1 LKLITLWEIFVD
13 RKGIIL
19 AGGKGTRLY
28 PLTKSTSK
36 CILPVYDKPMIY
48 YSLATLIMTGIRDIL
63 VISTPEDVKNY
74 SNLIGDGKNFG
85 INVSY
90 DIQPTPDGIAQALII
105 AENFLTNQPS
115 ALMLA
120 DNIFYGDGLE
130 SKLVE
135 SSMRDSSTV
144 FSYEVHDPER
154 FGICEIDGNNR
165 VISLEE
171 KPAKP
176 KSNLAVTGLYF
187 YDSDA
192 PQIAKNIEPSD
203 RGELEIT
210 DVNIQYMKSNNLY
223 SEVLNESYMW
233 IDAGTQESFLM
244 ASNYVKSVEDKT
256 GMKILCP
263 EEIAFKGKL
272 ISEKDLEDLAQPLL
286 KNLPPYQ
293 IFLHLH
299 PLNPYF

>member
-1 LKLITLWEIFVD
+1 MGNHVD

-48 YSLATLIMTGIRDIL
+48 YSLATLLMSGIRDIL

-85 INVSY
+85 VNVSY

-210 DVNIQYMKSNNLY
+210 DVNIEYMKSNNLY
-223 SEVLNESYMW
+223 SEVLNDSYMW

-263 EEIAFKGKL
+263 EEIAFKKGYISSDDLNKIAEEYSNSEYGKYLKKL
-272 ISEKDLEDLAQPLL
+272 IA
-286 KNLPPYQ
+286 
-293 IFLHLH
+293 
-299 PLNPYF
+299 

>member
-1 LKLITLWEIFVD
+1 MD

-48 YSLATLIMTGIRDIL
+48 YSLATLLMSGIRDIL

-210 DVNIQYMKSNNLY
+210 DVNIEYMKSNNLY
-223 SEVLNESYMW
+223 SEVLDDSYTW

-256 GMKILCP
+256 GTKILCP
-263 EEIAFKGKL
+263 EEIAFKKGFISSDDLSKIAEEYSNSEYGKYLKKL
-272 ISEKDLEDLAQPLL
+272 IA
-286 KNLPPYQ
+286 
-293 IFLHLH
+293 
-299 PLNPYF
+299 

>member
-1 LKLITLWEIFVD
+1 MT

-28 PLTKSTSK
+28 PLTVSVTK
-36 CILPVYDKPMIY
+36 CILPIYDKPMIY
-48 YSLATLIMTGIRDIL
+48 YSLATLLMSGIRDIL

-171 KPAKP
+171 KPTKP

-210 DVNIQYMKSNNLY
+210 DVNIEYMKSNNLY
-223 SEVLNESYMW
+223 SEVLNDSYMW

-263 EEIAFKGKL
+263 EEIAFKKGYISSDDLNKIAEEYSNSEYGKYLKKL
-272 ISEKDLEDLAQPLL
+272 IA
-286 KNLPPYQ
+286 
-293 IFLHLH
+293 
-299 PLNPYF
+299 

>member
-1 LKLITLWEIFVD
+1 
-13 RKGIIL
+13 
-19 AGGKGTRLY
+19 
-28 PLTKSTSK
+28 
-36 CILPVYDKPMIY
+36 
-48 YSLATLIMTGIRDIL
+48 
-63 VISTPEDVKNY
+63 
-74 SNLIGDGKNFG
+74 
-85 INVSY
+85 
-90 DIQPTPDGIAQALII
+90 
-105 AENFLTNQPS
+105 
-115 ALMLA
+115 MLA

-135 SSMRDSSTV
+135 SSMRDNSTV

-210 DVNIQYMKSNNLY
+210 DVNIEYMKLNNLY
-223 SEVLNESYMW
+223 SEVLDDSYMW
-233 IDAGTQESFLM
+233 IDAGTQESFF
-244 ASNYVKSVEDKT
+244 D
-256 GMKILCP
+256 
-263 EEIAFKGKL
+263 GK
-272 ISEKDLEDLAQPLL
+272 
-286 KNLPPYQ
+286 
-293 IFLHLH
+293 
-299 PLNPYF
+299 

>member
-1 LKLITLWEIFVD
+1 MGNHVD

-48 YSLATLIMTGIRDIL
+48 YSLATLMMSGIRDIL
-63 VISTPEDVKNY
+63 VISTPDDIKNY

-90 DIQPTPDGIAQALII
+90 EIQPSPDGIAQALII
-105 AENFLTNQPS
+105 AENFLTNHPS

-154 FGICEIDGNNR
+154 FGICEIDDNNR

-171 KPAKP
+171 KPAMP

-192 PQIAKNIEPSD
+192 PQIAKNLEPSD

-210 DVNIQYMKSNNLY
+210 DVNIEYMKSNNLY
-223 SEVLNESYMW
+223 SEVLNDSYMW

-263 EEIAFKGKL
+263 EEIAFKKGYISSDDLCKIAEEYSNSEYGKYLKKL
-272 ISEKDLEDLAQPLL
+272 IA
-286 KNLPPYQ
+286 
-293 IFLHLH
+293 
-299 PLNPYF
+299 

>member
-1 LKLITLWEIFVD
+1 MGNHVD

-48 YSLATLIMTGIRDIL
+48 YSLATLMISGIRDIL
-63 VISTPEDVKNY
+63 VISTPDDIKNY

-90 DIQPTPDGIAQALII
+90 EIQPSPDGIAQALII
-105 AENFLTNQPS
+105 AENFLSNHPS

-210 DVNIQYMKSNNLY
+210 DVNIEYMKSDNLY
-223 SEVLNESYMW
+223 SEVLHDSYMW

-244 ASNYVKSVEDKT
+244 AANYVKSVEDKT
-256 GMKILCP
+256 GIKILCP
-263 EEIAFKGKL
+263 EEIAFEKGFISSDDLSKIAEEYTNSEYGKYLKKL
-272 ISEKDLEDLAQPLL
+272 IT
-286 KNLPPYQ
+286 
-293 IFLHLH
+293 
-299 PLNPYF
+299 

>member
-1 LKLITLWEIFVD
+1 MD

-28 PLTKSTSK
+28 PLTRSVSK

-48 YSLATLIMTGIRDIL
+48 YSLATLMMSGIRDIL
-63 VISTPEDVKNY
+63 VISTPDDIKNY

-85 INVSY
+85 INVTY
-90 DIQPTPDGIAQALII
+90 EIQPSPDGIAQALII
-105 AENFLTNQPS
+105 AENFLTNHPS

-154 FGICEIDGNNR
+154 FGICEIDDNNR

-171 KPAKP
+171 KPEKP

-210 DVNIQYMKSNNLY
+210 DVNIEYMKSNNLY
-223 SEVLNESYMW
+223 SEVLNDSYMW
-233 IDAGTQESFLM
+233 IDAGTQASFLM

-256 GMKILCP
+256 GTKILCP
-263 EEIAFKGKL
+263 EEIAFKKGFISSENLNKIAEEYSNSEYGKYLTKL
-272 ISEKDLEDLAQPLL
+272 IT
-286 KNLPPYQ
+286 
-293 IFLHLH
+293 
-299 PLNPYF
+299 

>member
-1 LKLITLWEIFVD
+1 MGNLVD

-48 YSLATLIMTGIRDIL
+48 YSLATLIMSGIRDIL
-63 VISTPEDVKNY
+63 VISTPEDIKNY

-90 DIQPTPDGIAQALII
+90 EIQPSPDGIAQALII

-115 ALMLA
+115 ALVLA
-120 DNIFYGDGLE
+120 DNIFHGDGLE
-130 SKLVE
+130 SKLLE

-171 KPAKP
+171 KPVKP

-210 DVNIQYMKSNNLY
+210 DVNIEYMKSNNLY
-223 SEVLNESYMW
+223 SEVLNNSYMW
-233 IDAGTQESFLM
+233 IDAGTQDSFLM

-263 EEIAFKGKL
+263 EEIAFKKGF
-272 ISEKDLEDLAQPLL
+272 ISSEDLAKIAEEYSNSEYGKYL
-286 KNLPPYQ
+286 KKV
-293 IFLHLH
+293 IA
-299 PLNPYF
+299 

>member
-1 LKLITLWEIFVD
+1 MD

-48 YSLATLIMTGIRDIL
+48 YSLATLLMSGIRDIL

-210 DVNIQYMKSNNLY
+210 DVNIEYMKSNNLY
-223 SEVLNESYMW
+223 SEVLNDSYMW

-263 EEIAFKGKL
+263 EEIAFKKGYISSDDLNKIAEEYSNSEYGKYLKKL
-272 ISEKDLEDLAQPLL
+272 IA
-286 KNLPPYQ
+286 
-293 IFLHLH
+293 
-299 PLNPYF
+299 

>member
-1 LKLITLWEIFVD
+1 MGNLVD

-48 YSLATLIMTGIRDIL
+48 YSLATLLMSGIRDIL

-210 DVNIQYMKSNNLY
+210 DVNIEYMKSNNLY
-223 SEVLNESYMW
+223 SEVLNDSYMW
-233 IDAGTQESFLM
+233 IDAGTQESFLL

-256 GMKILCP
+256 GKKILCP
-263 EEIAFKGKL
+263 EEIAFKKGFISSDDLSKTAEEYSNSEYGKYLKKL
-272 ISEKDLEDLAQPLL
+272 IV
-286 KNLPPYQ
+286 
-293 IFLHLH
+293 
-299 PLNPYF
+299 

>member
-1 LKLITLWEIFVD
+1 MGNHVD

-48 YSLATLIMTGIRDIL
+48 YSLAILMMSGIRDIL
-63 VISTPEDVKNY
+63 VISTPDDIKNY

-90 DIQPTPDGIAQALII
+90 EIQPSPDGIAQALII
-105 AENFLTNQPS
+105 AENFLTNHPS

-135 SSMRDSSTV
+135 SSMRDSSTI

-154 FGICEIDGNNR
+154 FGICEIDDNNR

-171 KPAKP
+171 KPAMP

-210 DVNIQYMKSNNLY
+210 DVNIEYMKSNNLY
-223 SEVLNESYMW
+223 SEVLDDSYMW

-244 ASNYVKSVEDKT
+244 ASNYVKSVEDET
-256 GMKILCP
+256 GIKILCP
-263 EEIAFKGKL
+263 EEIAFKKGFISSDDLGKIAEEYSNSEYGKYLKKL
-272 ISEKDLEDLAQPLL
+272 IA
-286 KNLPPYQ
+286 
-293 IFLHLH
+293 
-299 PLNPYF
+299 

>member
-1 LKLITLWEIFVD
+1 MGNHVD

-48 YSLATLIMTGIRDIL
+48 YSLATLMMSGIRDIL
-63 VISTPEDVKNY
+63 VISTPDDIKNY

-90 DIQPTPDGIAQALII
+90 EIQPSPDGIAQALII
-105 AENFLTNQPS
+105 AENFLTNHPS

-130 SKLVE
+130 SMLVE

-154 FGICEIDGNNR
+154 FGICEIDSKNR
-165 VISLEE
+165 VISIEE
-171 KPAKP
+171 KPAEP

-192 PQIAKNIEPSD
+192 PQIAKNLEPSD

-210 DVNIQYMKSNNLY
+210 DVNIEYMKSNNLY
-223 SEVLNESYMW
+223 SEVLNDSYMW

-256 GMKILCP
+256 GIKILCP
-263 EEIAFKGKL
+263 EEIAFKKGYISSDDLSKIADEYSNSEYGKY
-272 ISEKDLEDLAQPLL
+272 L
-286 KNLPPYQ
+286 KKV
-293 IFLHLH
+293 IA
-299 PLNPYF
+299 

>member
-1 LKLITLWEIFVD
+1 VD

-48 YSLATLIMTGIRDIL
+48 YSLATLLMSGIRDIL

-210 DVNIQYMKSNNLY
+210 DVNIEYMKSNNLY
-223 SEVLNESYMW
+223 SEVLNDSYMW

-244 ASNYVKSVEDKT
+244 ASNYVKSIEDKT

-263 EEIAFKGKL
+263 EEIAFKKGYISSDDLNKIAEEYSNSEYGKYLKKL
-272 ISEKDLEDLAQPLL
+272 IA
-286 KNLPPYQ
+286 
-293 IFLHLH
+293 
-299 PLNPYF
+299 

>member
-1 LKLITLWEIFVD
+1 MGNLVD

-48 YSLATLIMTGIRDIL
+48 YSLATLILSGIRDIL
-63 VISTPEDVKNY
+63 VISTPEDIKNY

-90 DIQPTPDGIAQALII
+90 DIQPSPDGIAQALII
-105 AENFLTNQPS
+105 AENFLTNHPS
-115 ALMLA
+115 ALML
-120 DNIFYGDGLE
+120 DYNIFYGDGLE

-187 YDSDA
+187 YDSAA

-210 DVNIQYMKSNNLY
+210 DVNIEYMKSNNLY
-223 SEVLNESYMW
+223 SEVLNDSYMW

-244 ASNYVKSVEDKT
+244 ASNYVKSVDYKT

-263 EEIAFKGKL
+263 EEIAFKKGFISSDDLGKIAEEYSNSEYGKYLKKL
-272 ISEKDLEDLAQPLL
+272 IA
-286 KNLPPYQ
+286 
-293 IFLHLH
+293 
-299 PLNPYF
+299 

>member
-48 YSLATLIMTGIRDIL
+48 YSLATLLMSGIRDIL

-85 INVSY
+85 VNVSY

-210 DVNIQYMKSNNLY
+210 DVNIEYMKSNNLY
-223 SEVLNESYMW
+223 SEVLNDSYMW

-263 EEIAFKGKL
+263 EEIAFKRGYISSDDLNKIAEEYSNSEYGKYLKKL
-272 ISEKDLEDLAQPLL
+272 IA
-286 KNLPPYQ
+286 
-293 IFLHLH
+293 
-299 PLNPYF
+299 

>member
-1 LKLITLWEIFVD
+1 MGNHVD

-48 YSLATLIMTGIRDIL
+48 YSLAILMMSGIRDIL
-63 VISTPEDVKNY
+63 VISTPDDVKNY

-90 DIQPTPDGIAQALII
+90 EIQPSPDGIAQALII
-105 AENFLTNQPS
+105 AENFLTNHPS

-171 KPAKP
+171 KPVKP

-210 DVNIQYMKSNNLY
+210 DVNIEYMKSNNLY
-223 SEVLNESYMW
+223 SEVLNDSYMW
-233 IDAGTQESFLM
+233 IDAGTQDSFLM
-244 ASNYVKSVEDKT
+244 ASNYVKSIEDKT

-263 EEIAFKGKL
+263 EEIAFKKGF
-272 ISEKDLEDLAQPLL
+272 ISSEDLAKIAEEYSNSEYGKYL
-286 KNLPPYQ
+286 KKL
-293 IFLHLH
+293 IA
-299 PLNPYF
+299 

>member
-1 LKLITLWEIFVD
+1 MM
-13 RKGIIL
+13 
-19 AGGKGTRLY
+19 
-28 PLTKSTSK
+28 S
-36 CILPVYDKPMIY
+36 
-48 YSLATLIMTGIRDIL
+48 GIRDIL
-63 VISTPEDVKNY
+63 VISTPDDIKNY

-90 DIQPTPDGIAQALII
+90 EIQPSPDGIAQALII
-105 AENFLTNQPS
+105 AENFLTNHPS

-171 KPAKP
+171 KPVKP

-210 DVNIQYMKSNNLY
+210 DVNIEYMKSNNLY
-223 SEVLNESYMW
+223 SEVLDDSYTW

-256 GMKILCP
+256 GTKILCP
-263 EEIAFKGKL
+263 EEIAFKKGFISSDDLSKIAEEYSNSEYGKYLKKL
-272 ISEKDLEDLAQPLL
+272 IA
-286 KNLPPYQ
+286 
-293 IFLHLH
+293 
-299 PLNPYF
+299 

>member
-1 LKLITLWEIFVD
+1 MGNHVD

-36 CILPVYDKPMIY
+36 CILPVYDKPMVY
-48 YSLATLIMTGIRDIL
+48 YSLATLMMSGIRDIL
-63 VISTPEDVKNY
+63 VISTPDDIKNY

-85 INVSY
+85 INVTY
-90 DIQPTPDGIAQALII
+90 EIQPSPDGIAQALII
-105 AENFLTNQPS
+105 AENFLTNHPS

-135 SSMRDSSTV
+135 SSLRESSTV

-154 FGICEIDGNNR
+154 FGICEIDDNNR

-171 KPAKP
+171 KPEKP

-210 DVNIQYMKSNNLY
+210 DVNIEYMKSNNLC
-223 SEVLNESYMW
+223 SEVLNDSYMW

-263 EEIAFKGKL
+263 EEIAFKKGFISSDDLSKIAEEYSNSEYGKYLTKL
-272 ISEKDLEDLAQPLL
+272 IT
-286 KNLPPYQ
+286 
-293 IFLHLH
+293 
-299 PLNPYF
+299 

>member
-1 LKLITLWEIFVD
+1 MGNHVD

-36 CILPVYDKPMIY
+36 CILPVYDKPMVY
-48 YSLATLIMTGIRDIL
+48 YSLATLMMSGIRDIL
-63 VISTPEDVKNY
+63 VISTPDDIKNY

-90 DIQPTPDGIAQALII
+90 EIQPSPDGIAQALII
-105 AENFLTNQPS
+105 AENFLTNHPS

-135 SSMRDSSTV
+135 SSLRESSTV

-154 FGICEIDGNNR
+154 FGICEIDDNNR

-171 KPAKP
+171 KPEKP

-210 DVNIQYMKSNNLY
+210 DVNIEYMKSNNLY
-223 SEVLNESYMW
+223 SEVLNDSYMW

-263 EEIAFKGKL
+263 EEIAFKKGFISSDDLSKIAEEYSNSEYGKYLTKL
-272 ISEKDLEDLAQPLL
+272 IT
-286 KNLPPYQ
+286 
-293 IFLHLH
+293 
-299 PLNPYF
+299 

>member
-1 LKLITLWEIFVD
+1 MD

-19 AGGKGTRLY
+19 AGGKVTRLY

-48 YSLATLIMTGIRDIL
+48 YSLATLLMSGIRDIL

-210 DVNIQYMKSNNLY
+210 DVNIEYMKSNNLY
-223 SEVLNESYMW
+223 SEVLNDSYMW

-263 EEIAFKGKL
+263 EEIAFKKGYISSDDLNKIAEEYSNSEYGKYLKKL
-272 ISEKDLEDLAQPLL
+272 IA
-286 KNLPPYQ
+286 
-293 IFLHLH
+293 
-299 PLNPYF
+299 

>member
-1 LKLITLWEIFVD
+1 MD

-48 YSLATLIMTGIRDIL
+48 YSLATLLMSGIRDIL

-210 DVNIQYMKSNNLY
+210 DVNIEYMKLNNLY
-223 SEVLNESYMW
+223 SEVLNDSYMW
-233 IDAGTQESFLM
+233 IDAGTQESFLL

-256 GMKILCP
+256 GKKILCP
-263 EEIAFKGKL
+263 EEIAFNKGFISSDDLRRTAEEYSNSEYGKYLKKL
-272 ISEKDLEDLAQPLL
+272 IA
-286 KNLPPYQ
+286 
-293 IFLHLH
+293 
-299 PLNPYF
+299 

>member
-1 LKLITLWEIFVD
+1 MGNHVD

-48 YSLATLIMTGIRDIL
+48 YSLAILMMSGIRDIL
-63 VISTPEDVKNY
+63 VISTPDDVKNY

-90 DIQPTPDGIAQALII
+90 EIQPSPDGIAQALII
-105 AENFLTNQPS
+105 AENFLTNHPS

-210 DVNIQYMKSNNLY
+210 DVNIEYMKSNNLY
-223 SEVLNESYMW
+223 SEVLDDSYMW

-244 ASNYVKSVEDKT
+244 ASNYVKSVEDET
-256 GMKILCP
+256 GIKILCP
-263 EEIAFKGKL
+263 EEIAFKKGFISSDDLGKIAEEYSNSEYGKYLKKL
-272 ISEKDLEDLAQPLL
+272 IA
-286 KNLPPYQ
+286 
-293 IFLHLH
+293 
-299 PLNPYF
+299 

>member
-1 LKLITLWEIFVD
+1 VD

-48 YSLATLIMTGIRDIL
+48 YSLATLLMSGIRDIL

-210 DVNIQYMKSNNLY
+210 DVNIEYMKSNNLY
-223 SEVLNESYMW
+223 SEVLNDSYMW

-263 EEIAFKGKL
+263 EEIAFKKGYISSDDLNKIAEEYSNSEYGKYLKKL
-272 ISEKDLEDLAQPLL
+272 IA
-286 KNLPPYQ
+286 
-293 IFLHLH
+293 
-299 PLNPYF
+299 

>member
-1 LKLITLWEIFVD
+1 MGNHVD

-48 YSLATLIMTGIRDIL
+48 YSLATLLMSGIRDIL

-192 PQIAKNIEPSD
+192 PQIAKNIEPSG

-210 DVNIQYMKSNNLY
+210 DVNIEYMKSNNLY
-223 SEVLNESYMW
+223 SEVLNDSYMW

-244 ASNYVKSVEDKT
+244 ASNYVKSIEDKT

-263 EEIAFKGKL
+263 EEIAFKKGYISSDDLNKIAEEYSNSEYGKYLKKL
-272 ISEKDLEDLAQPLL
+272 IA
-286 KNLPPYQ
+286 
-293 IFLHLH
+293 
-299 PLNPYF
+299 

>member
-1 LKLITLWEIFVD
+1 MD

-28 PLTKSTSK
+28 PLTRSISK

-48 YSLATLIMTGIRDIL
+48 YSLATLMMSGIRDIL
-63 VISTPEDVKNY
+63 VISTPDDIKNY

-90 DIQPTPDGIAQALII
+90 EIQPSPDGIAQALII

-171 KPAKP
+171 KPTRP

-192 PQIAKNIEPSD
+192 PQIAKNIKPSD

-210 DVNIQYMKSNNLY
+210 DVNIEYMKSNNLC
-223 SEVLNESYMW
+223 SEVLNDRYMW

-263 EEIAFKGKL
+263 EEIAFKKGFISSDDLSKIAEEYSKSDYGKYLKKL
-272 ISEKDLEDLAQPLL
+272 IA
-286 KNLPPYQ
+286 
-293 IFLHLH
+293 
-299 PLNPYF
+299 

>member
-1 LKLITLWEIFVD
+1 MGNLVD

-48 YSLATLIMTGIRDIL
+48 YSLATLLMSGIRDIL
-63 VISTPEDVKNY
+63 IISTPEDIKNY

-90 DIQPTPDGIAQALII
+90 DIQPSPDGIAQALII

-154 FGICEIDGNNR
+154 FGICEIDGNNL

-210 DVNIQYMKSNNLY
+210 DVNIEYMKSDNLY
-223 SEVLNESYMW
+223 SEVLNDSYMW

-263 EEIAFKGKL
+263 EEIAFKKGYISSDDLNKIAEEYSNSEYGKYLKKL
-272 ISEKDLEDLAQPLL
+272 IA
-286 KNLPPYQ
+286 
-293 IFLHLH
+293 
-299 PLNPYF
+299 

>member
-1 LKLITLWEIFVD
+1 MGNHVD

-48 YSLATLIMTGIRDIL
+48 YSMAILMMSGIRDIL
-63 VISTPEDVKNY
+63 VISTPDDIKNY

-90 DIQPTPDGIAQALII
+90 EIQPSPDGIAQALII
-105 AENFLTNQPS
+105 AENFLTNHPS

-171 KPAKP
+171 KPVKP

-210 DVNIQYMKSNNLY
+210 DVNIEYMKSNNLY
-223 SEVLNESYMW
+223 SEVLDDSYTW

-256 GMKILCP
+256 GTKILCP
-263 EEIAFKGKL
+263 EEIAFKKGFISSDDLSKIAEEYSNSEYGKYLKKL
-272 ISEKDLEDLAQPLL
+272 IA
-286 KNLPPYQ
+286 
-293 IFLHLH
+293 
-299 PLNPYF
+299 

>member
-1 LKLITLWEIFVD
+1 MGNLVD

-48 YSLATLIMTGIRDIL
+48 YSLATLLMSGIRDIL
-63 VISTPEDVKNY
+63 IISTPEDIKNY
-74 SNLIGDGKNFG
+74 SNLNGDGKNFG

-90 DIQPTPDGIAQALII
+90 DIQPSPDGIAQALII

-154 FGICEIDGNNR
+154 IGICEIDGNNL

-210 DVNIQYMKSNNLY
+210 DVNIEYMKSNNLY
-223 SEVLNESYMW
+223 SEVLNDSYMW

-244 ASNYVKSVEDKT
+244 ASNYVKSVEDIT

-263 EEIAFKGKL
+263 EEIAFKKGYLSSDDLNKIAEEYSNSEYGKYLKKL
-272 ISEKDLEDLAQPLL
+272 IA
-286 KNLPPYQ
+286 
-293 IFLHLH
+293 
-299 PLNPYF
+299 

>member
-1 LKLITLWEIFVD
+1 MGNHVD

-48 YSLATLIMTGIRDIL
+48 YSLATLMMSGIRDIL
-63 VISTPEDVKNY
+63 VISTPDDIKNY

-90 DIQPTPDGIAQALII
+90 EIQPSPDGIAQALII
-105 AENFLTNQPS
+105 AENFLTNHPS

-210 DVNIQYMKSNNLY
+210 DVNIEYMKLNNLY
-223 SEVLNESYMW
+223 SEVLNDSYMW
-233 IDAGTQESFLM
+233 IDAGTQESFLL

-256 GMKILCP
+256 GKKILCP
-263 EEIAFKGKL
+263 EEIAFNKGFISSDDLSKTAEEYSNSEYGKYLKKL
-272 ISEKDLEDLAQPLL
+272 IV
-286 KNLPPYQ
+286 
-293 IFLHLH
+293 
-299 PLNPYF
+299 

>member
-1 LKLITLWEIFVD
+1 MGNLVD

-48 YSLATLIMTGIRDIL
+48 YSLATLLMSGIRDIL
-63 VISTPEDVKNY
+63 IISTPEDIKNY

-90 DIQPTPDGIAQALII
+90 DIQPSPDGIAQALII

-154 FGICEIDGNNR
+154 FGICEIDGNNL

-210 DVNIQYMKSNNLY
+210 DVNIEYMKSNNLY
-223 SEVLNESYMW
+223 SEVLNDSYMW

-263 EEIAFKGKL
+263 EEIAFKKGYISSDDLNKIAEEYSNSEYGKYLKKL
-272 ISEKDLEDLAQPLL
+272 IA
-286 KNLPPYQ
+286 
-293 IFLHLH
+293 
-299 PLNPYF
+299 

>member
-1 LKLITLWEIFVD
+1 MGNHVD

-48 YSLATLIMTGIRDIL
+48 YSLATLMLSGIRDIL
-63 VISTPEDVKNY
+63 VISTPDDIENY

-90 DIQPTPDGIAQALII
+90 EVQPSPDGIAQALII
-105 AENFLTNQPS
+105 AEDFLTNRPS

-192 PQIAKNIEPSD
+192 PQIAKNIKPSD

-210 DVNIQYMKSNNLY
+210 DVNIEYMKSNNLF
-223 SEVLNESYMW
+223 SEVLNDSYMW

-263 EEIAFKGKL
+263 EEIAFKKGYISSDDLCKIAKEYSNSEYGKYLKKL
-272 ISEKDLEDLAQPLL
+272 IT
-286 KNLPPYQ
+286 
-293 IFLHLH
+293 
-299 PLNPYF
+299 

>member
-1 LKLITLWEIFVD
+1 MGNHVD

-36 CILPVYDKPMIY
+36 CILPVYDKPMVY
-48 YSLATLIMTGIRDIL
+48 YSLATLMMSGIRDVLI
-63 VISTPEDVKNY
+63 ISTPDDIKNY

-90 DIQPTPDGIAQALII
+90 EIQPSPDGIAQALII
-105 AENFLTNQPS
+105 AENFLTNHPS

-135 SSMRDSSTV
+135 SSLRESSTV

-154 FGICEIDGNNR
+154 FGICEIDDNNR

-171 KPAKP
+171 KPEKP

-192 PQIAKNIEPSD
+192 PQVAKNIEPSD

-210 DVNIQYMKSNNLY
+210 DVNIEYMKSNNLY
-223 SEVLNESYMW
+223 SEVLNDSYMW

-263 EEIAFKGKL
+263 EEIAFKKGFISSDDLSKIAEEYSNSEYGKYLTKL
-272 ISEKDLEDLAQPLL
+272 IT
-286 KNLPPYQ
+286 
-293 IFLHLH
+293 
-299 PLNPYF
+299 